1 MFTLDDRCAI
11 LEVIANYSYTYDS
24 LDQDGFSE
32 LFMEDATWEYYFTGE
47 NELEIRLTS
56 RDEICDW
63 AAKRHGER
71 KGKFSSRHHQTNTV
85 FESGSADSAK
95 TRTMVLVTHHDV
107 GDPHPAATLSGVYHD
122 IWKKTPRGWKL
133 AQRILFTDGTG

>member
-1 MFTLDDRCAI
+1 MMRGFLLFLFFLSGAAALI
-11 LEVIANYSYTYDS
+11 YEVA
-24 LDQDGFSE
+24 
-32 LFMEDATWEYYFTGE
+32 W
-47 NELEIRLTS
+47 
-56 RDEICDW
+56 
-63 AAKRHGER
+63 
-71 KGKFSSRHHQTNTV
+71 
-85 FESGSADSAK
+85 